1 MKVIDL
7 STDEEKKRTFFKVLG
22 LASLAVIAA
31 TGLYGIA
38 AAVLEG
44 VEVVGETLVTIEFP
58 PISAFP
64 LFYSKPVTW
73 LAAAIVALWFSVLE
87 LGKTRITR
95 FSGFTRSILRFF
107 AFFVAAMAA
116 YEVLF
121 NFTLWSGL
129 IARDAILGQLNVDI
143 IRNTYPNPKTPW
155 NIVFATKM
163 FAVLTIISSYAFY
176 FLQRLE
182 PAAFRRAPP

>member
-1 MKVIDL
+1 MRVIDR
-7 STDEEKKRTFFKVLG
+7 STEEEKRRTFFKVLG
-22 LASLAVIAA
+22 LASLLVIAT
-31 TGLYGIA
+31 TGVYGVV
-38 AAVLEG
+38 AAVVDG
-44 VEVVGETLVTIEFP
+44 VEVVGETLVTTEFP

-73 LAAAIVALWFSVLE
+73 LAAAIIALMFSVLE
-87 LGKTRITR
+87 LGKARIAR
-95 FSGFTRSILRFF
+95 LSGSARGFLKFF
-107 AFFVAAMAA
+107 AFFVAAMAS

-129 IARDAILGQLNVDI
+129 IARDAILGQLNPDI
-143 IRNTYPNPKTPW
+143 IPNPFPNPRTPW

-163 FAVLTIISSYAFY
+163 FTVLVIISSYAFY

-182 PAAFRRAPP
+182 SGAFQKAPS